1 MLNHTQ
7 GHGPRGLS
15 SRCVGDREAPPDP
28 RLLRVI
34 DFIGD
39 RLGEGLSLSDL
50 ATVAG
55 LSPNHFARVFKRTFG
70 MAPHRYL
77 VEQRI
82 ARACELLGDPGR
94 SLVEVSYTVGF
105 SSQSH
110 LNMVFRRYLR
120 TTPAGYRQRI
130 LCSLQLGPLGGT
142 APVLRPSG
150 GSSPSGGKDRSTRPK
165 PSPARRAT
173 MPQAA

>member
-1 MLNHTQ
+1 M
-7 GHGPRGLS
+7 
-15 SRCVGDREAPPDP
+15 
-28 RLLRVI
+28 I
-34 DFIGD
+34 DFIED

-70 MAPHRYL
+70 TAPHRYL

-82 ARACELLGDPGR
+82 ARACELLGDPRR

-110 LNMVFRRYLR
+110 LNTVFRRYLR
-120 TTPAGYRQRI
+120 TTPAAYRQQI
-130 LCSLQLGPLGGT
+130 IGHGP
-142 APVLRPSG
+142 
-150 GSSPSGGKDRSTRPK
+150 
-165 PSPARRAT
+165 
-173 MPQAA
+173 